1 MVKDFTELSVAEQ
14 IKLAKSLIEKIDSEK
29 IFTDETNFE
38 FQDVDLDNTSKGLC
52 ISIST
57 SNPIRISREASW
69 EAGTEEGATEDPGN
83 NAEFEYSLLADAKKS
98 FKTLSCEIDGYTVS
112 LQIDDIEK
120 DETSDSEVEVV
131 NLTHEDAGI
140 GPYEFWGFKGYDS
153 QPYVAAEGVIT
164 SNYDC
169 NLTIF
174 VDL

>member
-1 MVKDFTELSVAEQ
+1 MVENFAVLSVDEQ
-14 IKLAKSLIEKIDSEK
+14 INFAKDLIKKINSEHV
-29 IFTDETNFE
+29 FTDETKFE
-38 FQDVDLDNTSKGLC
+38 FQDVDLDKTSKGLC
-52 ISIST
+52 VSIST
-57 SNPIRISREASW
+57 TNPIRISREATW

-83 NAEFEYSLLADAKKS
+83 NTEFEYSLLADAKKS
-98 FKTLSCEIDGYTVS
+98 FKTLSCEINGYTVS

-120 DETSDSEVEVV
+120 DETTDAEVEVV

-153 QPYVAAEGVIT
+153 QPYVEADGVIT
-164 SNYDC
+164 ADYDC